1 MPRSKTSTTSTLI
14 VGLVL
19 LAGAVFLSLGAGC
32 AESGGAEVERREVA
46 PRHVETAP
54 VTPAT
59 ATSTLRFAGSVR
71 PVERAVLAFAVG
83 GRLAAR
89 PVEVGDRVGAGAR
102 LAILDGEETSHAA
115 AAAEAAHA
123 EAAAVAAQRRRD
135 LDRVRGLAEKKAATA
150 EELEQA
156 EAAAEAAAA
165 AVARAAASRGEARRQ
180 SGETALTAPWAGT
193 VTEVWA
199 EPGEY
204 LSKGAPV
211 VALSGDGEM
220 EVEIRVPESLL
231 PDLDAGQAVAVVLPF
246 GGGRVAGTVT
256 SVGRAA
262 AGAGRLFP
270 VRVALPATDRL
281 ESNLV
286 PGTTAEVL
294 VEREPK
300 GALSLPLTAV
310 LNPGGERPQVF
321 VVRDGRAHAVPVEV
335 ATLSGARVTVEADLS
350 PGDRVVVAGVSRLID
365 GDAVTE
371 TATAAD
377 EVER

>member
-1 MPRSKTSTTSTLI
+1 MPRSTTSTTSTLI

-102 LAILDGEETSHAA
+102 LATLDREETSHAA

-156 EAAAEAAAA
+156 EAASQAAAA
-165 AVARAAASRGEARRQ
+165 AVERAAARRGEARRQ
-180 SGETALTAPWAGT
+180 AGETALTAPWAGT

-270 VRVALPATDRL
+270 VRVALPTRGD
-281 ESNLV
+281 LV

-371 TATAAD
+371 AATAVD

>member
-1 MPRSKTSTTSTLI
+1 MPRSTTSTTSTLI

-102 LAILDGEETSHAA
+102 LATLDREETSHAA

-156 EAAAEAAAA
+156 EAASQAAAA
-165 AVARAAASRGEARRQ
+165 AVERAAARRGEARRQ
-180 SGETALTAPWAGT
+180 AGETALTAPWAGT

-270 VRVALPATDRL
+270 VRVALPARGD
-281 ESNLV
+281 LV

-371 TATAAD
+371 AATAVD